1 MPNEQTRKKIRKT
14 ILYSSLFTILFSGS
28 TAISYYLSPSQTI
41 AYVPPSTSEGGGG
54 SSEGGTPA
62 PTDHLSKLL
71 ARLESL
77 PGIGGSLEGALSFPK
92 TAGST
97 ELSTATIDASFVLSL
112 ADANDYAFSIDLEA
126 GLNGSTKKVSA
137 AYIDSEL
144 SFDLLGAK
152 YYSDETS
159 AEAAMDHL
167 SAIFGE
173 EIFEQPDILGLLGG
187 SLDLSSL
194 MAMFGG
200 IEIEEL
206 PDSYLFDISLLLE
219 EGTTSHVYLT
229 TDLTYFPTDIYAED
243 LSIGGLGIDL
253 KAQLSSV
260 GDGKQAIR
268 ATLPSN
274 YEEAG
279 YRPIANS
286 LGLVERLYGLY
297 ETPRFGLELEASLVN
312 EEAAALSPDTSSL
325 TLGMKGQ
332 VDIPGGAFD
341 AGLSLAGNG
350 ASQSLEL
357 GYRTE
362 EASEGGKAYLSYGDA
377 MKLRMSTL
385 TLDSL
390 IATFQDDLPSD
401 PSSLLDVLL
410 FNDQLKAIA
419 AGEYEKIID
428 AVKGFT
434 VLDDNLLRLD
444 LDLSGLGLGS
454 GAAIAVTL
462 DGRTAEE
469 GFAGSEATIEASGLS
484 LGGFAIDLTLKTTP
498 YASIKDVD
506 FASYDSLD
514 GLPTLFEQAQGLVKS
529 KQAAFEINGSFVDEN
544 GYGLSTL
551 SGRLDFDLAA
561 TRAGASLTLGEKSAS
576 VDRNHTLVLD
586 IEEPGTEP
594 YLRFAFN
601 ETMKGKMAFS
611 TFGGIIDLA
620 TGLLNSEDERY
631 DAFLDPLREM
641 MVDTIINKLMAGEI
655 GYVASLDVVDS
666 LRVTPSEICLVLDL
680 ATLGVDSKLELSIA
694 LNSNGEASSLS
705 LGGLSLGGSTLDLTL
720 ALVPYAESN
729 VGLLDGIDASSFMDF
744 SSLDLFLG
752 TALDTAALSTYHF
765 EDGQLAI
772 TALGGLIEAGDID
785 MDAEVRVDGANV
797 EAYVH
802 LGGLRS
808 GALVLVTEGH
818 SGFLGIGA
826 STRDTYIY
834 YDGRDGRSDLY
845 IENVEHWRGEDIVNS
860 YKHTSADFL
869 ANPMYIIVKE
879 IFSFTDSIY
888 NLITGSVDTEPTG
901 EPMVYEEILKGYA
914 YDGSS
919 GTYDLTIGLPT
930 LLQSN
935 ALTDLGLTI
944 GTSEVGGRT
953 YLSTINA
960 VLGLAS
966 ISGETGSG
974 IARIELNASLS
985 SIGEDV
991 FWSASGNA
999 YANYLSAHAGDA
1011 YTVL

>member
-1 MPNEQTRKKIRKT
+1 MITEQVKKKVRKT
-14 ILYSSLFTILFSGS
+14 LLYSALFTIVFSGS
-28 TAISYYLSPSQTI
+28 AAISYYLTPSKTV
-41 AYVPPSTSEGGGG
+41 AYEPPATSQ
-54 SSEGGTPA
+54 GGTTSQPGT
-62 PTDHLSKLL
+62 PGQTDHLSKLL

-77 PGIGGSLEGALSFPK
+77 PGIDGNLEGSVTFPK
-92 TAGST
+92 TSGSD
-97 ELSTATIDASFVLSL
+97 ELSTATIDANFILSL
-112 ADANDYAFSIDLEA
+112 ADSNDYAFSLDLEA
-126 GLNGSTKKVSA
+126 GLNGSTKKISA
-137 AYIDSEL
+137 AYIENEL

-152 YYSDETS
+152 FYSDE
-159 AEAAMDHL
+159 EDGDAAMDHL
-167 SAIFGE
+167 EAIFGE
-173 EIFEQPDILGLLGG
+173 EIFVQPDLLGLIGG
-187 SLDLSSL
+187 NGDLSSL
-194 MAMFGG
+194 LAMFGG
-200 IEIEEL
+200 ISVQEQ
-206 PDSYLFDISLLLE
+206 PDSYFFDISLLLE
-219 EGTTSHVYLT
+219 EGVTSHVYLT
-229 TDLTYFPTDIYAED
+229 TDLTYFPTDLYVEN
-243 LSIGGLGIDL
+243 LSIGGVGIDL
-253 KAQLSSV
+253 KAKLAQV
-260 GDGKQAIR
+260 DDGKAAIR
-268 ATLPSN
+268 AALPSD
-274 YEEAG
+274 YEAAG
-279 YRPIANS
+279 YRKISNS
-286 LGLVERLYGLY
+286 LGLVDRLYSLY
-297 ETPRFGLELEASLVN
+297 ETPRFGLELDATLVN
-312 EEAAALSPDTSSL
+312 EKAHALSPDTSSL
-325 TLGMKGQ
+325 SLGLEGQ
-332 VDIPGGAFD
+332 VDILDGAFD
-341 AGLSLAGNG
+341 AGLSIAGNG

-357 GYRTE
+357 GYRAE
-362 EASEGGKAYLSYGDA
+362 ESSESGRAYLAYGDA
-377 MKLRMSTL
+377 MKLRMSML
-385 TLDSL
+385 TLDSV
-390 IATFQDDLPSD
+390 IATFEDDLPAD
-401 PSSLLDVLL
+401 PSGLLDVLL

-428 AVKGFT
+428 AVKDFT
-434 VLDDNLLRLD
+434 VLDDNLLRFD

-454 GAAIAVTL
+454 EAAIAVTL
-462 DGRTAEE
+462 DGREADQ

-498 YASIKDVD
+498 YTAIKDVD

-514 GLPTLFEQAQGLVKS
+514 GLPTIFEQVKGLVKS
-529 KQAAFEINGSFVDEN
+529 KQAAFEIKGSFADES
-544 GYGLSTL
+544 GYGLSGL
-551 SGRLDFDLAA
+551 NGRIDFDLGK
-561 TRAGASLTLGEKSAS
+561 TLAGASLTLGEKSAS
-576 VDRNHTLVLD
+576 VDREHNLVLD
-586 IEEPGTEP
+586 IDQPGTEP
-594 YLRFAFN
+594 YLRFQFN
-601 ETMKGKMAFS
+601 KTMNGKMAFS
-611 TFGGIIDLA
+611 TFDGIVDLA

-631 DAFLDPLREM
+631 DVFLDPLREM
-641 MVDTIINKLMAGEI
+641 MVDTIIDKLMNGEI
-655 GYVASLDVVDS
+655 GYVASLTILDS
-666 LRVTPSEICLVLDL
+666 LRVTTEEIRVVLDL
-680 ATLGVDSKLELSIA
+680 STVGLESKLTIA
-694 LNSNGEASSLS
+694 IGLNSNGEAATLS
-705 LGGLSLGGSTLDLTL
+705 LGGLTIGGSTLDLSLT
-720 ALVPYAESN
+720 LVPYAETN
-729 VGLLDGIDASSFMDF
+729 VHLLNDIDSSSFMDF
-744 SSLDLFLG
+744 SSLDEFLG

-765 EDGQLAI
+765 ENGQLAI

-888 NLITGSVDTEPTG
+888 NLITGSVDTDPTG
-901 EPMVYEEILKGYA
+901 EPMAYEEILKGYA

-930 LLQSN
+930 ILQSN

-966 ISGETGSG
+966 ISGEAGNG

-991 FWSASGNA
+991 FWNQEGNA
-999 YANYLSAHAGDA
+999 YATYLAAHSGDA